1 MNEVKVT
8 IEWDGN
14 SAGLPA
20 EPMTVH
26 IAGKADP
33 DEIIGAVAVAMGF
46 RKNKP
51 RRDEEFI
58 HIEPKSDG
66 VTVNCPGGEERSFPT
81 YRTAVDWISNDYGN
95 R

>member
-1 MNEVKVT
+1 MSEVKVT
-8 IEWDGN
+8 IEWNGN
-14 SAGLPA
+14 SAGLHA

-33 DEIIGAVAVAMGF
+33 NDIIGAVVKAMGF
-46 RKNKP
+46 RKNNP

-66 VTVNCPGGEERSFPT
+66 VTVKCPRGEERSFV
-81 YRTAVDWISNDYGN
+81 A
-95 R
+95 